1 MWACPAVQVVAN
13 AVRSGSAVS
22 GSMIL
27 QRDILIAIAA
37 TALGGALALEP
48 QRLAGVGMGRQGQH
62 DAAGNGGNIDL
73 AAEDRFAQRN
83 RHVDAD
89 IVAVAG
95 EDGMR
100 ADMDLDQR
108 IAGRAAA

>member
-1 MWACPAVQVVAN
+1 MGLPRRPGGGERGQV
-13 AVRSGSAVS
+13 RIG
-22 GSMIL
+22 GLRQHDL